1 MWLTNSSIGRKLI
14 MSITGACLVLFVT
27 FHVLMNSVAIIWPA
41 AYNSIC
47 AFLGANWYAL
57 VATAGLGF
65 LFVVHIIYAVI
76 LTLQN
81 RNARGAD
88 RYAVTSVPKQV
99 EWSSQNMLVLGIVVV
114 AFLVV
119 HFIQFW
125 YKMQFQEIIGTHY
138 TVDGAEVPAAAGTL
152 FIQLAFQDWWTPVV
166 YIIGFAA
173 LWLHMNHGFWS
184 MFQSAGWNGSIW
196 LPRLKKI
203 ACAWTSIVIG
213 LFVIQAIVFTWRASE
228 NYYIDNEEL
237 KQQYIEM
244 WQERAGEV
252 KTQTEMMELQ
262 EAFVKFLEKFNKEAY
277 DQMQAQQQMYQQYQ
291 DDTAAESVETVEPEN
306 N

>member
-27 FHVLMNSVAIIWPA
+27 FHVLMNSVAIFWPT
-41 AYNSIC
+41 AYNAIC

-57 VATAGLGF
+57 IATAGLGF
-65 LFVVHIIYAVI
+65 LFVAHIIYAVI

-81 RNARGAD
+81 RKARGND

-114 AFLVV
+114 AFMVV

-125 YKMQFQEIIGTHY
+125 YKMQFQEVIGAHY
-138 TVDGAEVPAAAGTL
+138 SVDGAQIPAAAGTL
-152 FIQLAFQDWWTPVV
+152 FIQLAFQDWWTPVI

-184 MFQSAGWNGSIW
+184 MFQTAGWNGSIW
-196 LPRLKKI
+196 LPRLKSI
-203 ACAWTSIVIG
+203 AAVWTSVVIG
-213 LFVIQAIVFTWRASE
+213 LFTIQAVVFYFQASN
-228 NYYIDNEEL
+228 NYYINDKALQE
-237 KQQYIEM
+237 QYTEM
-244 WQERAGEV
+244 WQERATEV
-252 KTQTEMMELQ
+252 KSQEEMLHLQ
-262 EAFVKFLEKFNKEAY
+262 ESYVKFLEKFNPEAY
-277 DQMQAQQQMYQQYQ
+277 EQIKAQQQMYEQYQ
-291 DDTAAESVETVEPEN
+291 SQQPVADTESEADVQE
-306 N
+306 